1 MVVNRQPFNS
11 GSRLAAYVL
20 AAICVTSGGIGVV
33 IGVVRGRPLIAVAA
47 LGILGL
53 GTLYAGAA
61 WRGRP
66 WRWR

>member
-1 MVVNRQPFNS
+1 MVVNRQPFS
-11 GSRLAAYVL
+11 SRSRLAAYVL
-20 AAICVTSGGIGVV
+20 AAICAISGGIGLV
-33 IGVVRGRPLIAVAA
+33 IGIVRGRPLIAVAA

-53 GTLYAGAA
+53 GMLYAGAA

>member
-1 MVVNRQPFNS
+1 MVVNRQPFS
-11 GSRLAAYVL
+11 SSSRFAAYVL
-20 AAICVTSGGIGVV
+20 AAICVAGGGIGLVAG
-33 IGVVRGRPLIAVAA
+33 IVRGRPLIAVAA
-47 LGILGL
+47 LVILGL